1 MSDERRDLWSELK
14 ASGKG
19 DGRLEIP
26 SLATGVDSG
35 YGKVRYS
42 LGENGERRL
51 LIPVGKA
58 RSGKEVGET
67 GSLKVHVSWL
77 SLTGNSQQFIDLICT
92 DPTLEQVFGEL
103 VDDIVARIAA
113 GTESF
118 AAVRGTLDDF
128 RALLFPRR
136 ATEVSSDTLLGL
148 LGELYVLSLLAR
160 RDECAVDC
168 WVGPMEQRHDFRTKD
183 RAIEVKT
190 TRRSDTTHVTI
201 HGIDQLQPPSDG
213 RLLLIRVTLEPA
225 PDGSIRL
232 EELYRELLAA
242 GVSRQ
247 ALGERLQEV
256 GCENPL
262 DPAWNAYAFSL
273 DSLTAWEITEGFPRL
288 TGGELKREALDA
300 GVSRIQYVVDL
311 AAAGGHLMG
320 ETQLTVWF
328 DEMMA

>member
-1 MSDERRDLWSELK
+1 MSDEHRDLWSELK

-51 LIPVGKA
+51 LIPVGKSG
-58 RSGKEVGET
+58 SGKEVGET
-67 GSLKVHVSWL
+67 GSLKVHIRRL
-77 SLTGNSQQFIDLICT
+77 SLAGSSQLFIDLSCT

-103 VDDIVARIAA
+103 VDDIVSRIAT
-113 GTESF
+113 GTEPF
-118 AAVRGTLDDF
+118 AAVRGTLEDF
-128 RALLFPRR
+128 RALLFPKR
-136 ATEVSSDTLLGL
+136 TKEVSTDSLLGL

-160 RDECAVDC
+160 RDVCAVEC
-168 WVGPMEQRHDFRTKD
+168 WVGPTAQRHDFRTEA

-201 HGIDQLQPPSDG
+201 HGIDQLLPPAGG
-213 RLLLIRVTLEPA
+213 RLMLLRVILEPS
-225 PDGSIRL
+225 PDGSIQL
-232 EELYRELLAA
+232 EGLYRELLAA

-247 ALGERLQEV
+247 TLLERLQEV
-256 GCENPL
+256 GCDNPF
-262 DPAWNAYAFSL
+262 DPAWNDRAFSME
-273 DSLTAWEITEGFPRL
+273 SLSAWEVTDGFPRL
-288 TGGELKREALDA
+288 TGGELKRGSLDA

-311 AAAGGHLMG
+311 ATADGHLMDK
-320 ETQLTVWF
+320 TQLNTWL